1 MAGATRYLQNRDG
14 RFFARLVVPKDL
26 RKIIG
31 KTELRSSLG
40 PDRRTAMKHLPGA
53 VAVMQDQ
60 LARAERQLAASG
72 AKPIQ
77 FGRYPLAPDQI
88 AARHYARRLAFD
100 EELRQDHRY
109 ASFGYIDEIYVA
121 DLRNAIAGK
130 LSDPELQALMGE
142 HIERFRYLGNHT
154 AEPGSDEWRTIARK
168 LAVGELEALA
178 RVAERDE
185 GDFTG
190 KPEHPLI
197 ANAQPPEDEPDPV
210 SLSKLWN
217 DYIKART
224 TAGFMKD
231 GGRRQRPVIDSLRKF
246 LKHNDARRIT
256 RKDLLAW
263 RDHLM
268 SVDKLSARTVSGIYL
283 STIRSLLGW
292 ACENELLAENVA
304 ATVKQAKPR
313 RVQRTR
319 EAGYTDAEAVTVLKA
334 SRSYQAK
341 ADEFGYVRET
351 PHSVA
356 AKQWV
361 PLLCAHT
368 GARVSEITQLRKEDI
383 RKEGDRWVIRISPDA
398 GSTKTGQWRDVPLH
412 RQVVAEG
419 FNLRD
424 NLARSIL
431 LKQAAALIDGDQ
443 LTEVAREMANEQMAE
458 MGVMPESCR
467 ESMAA
472 GLRLEA
478 LAKDH
483 PTVTMADLGVT
494 LPEPV
499 KNVINISIDT
509 DTA

>member
-1 MAGATRYLQNRDG
+1 M
-14 RFFARLVVPKDL
+14 
-26 RKIIG
+26 
-31 KTELRSSLG
+31 
-40 PDRRTAMKHLPGA
+40 
-53 VAVMQDQ
+53 
-60 LARAERQLAASG
+60 
-72 AKPIQ
+72 
-77 FGRYPLAPDQI
+77 
-88 AARHYARRLAFD
+88 
-100 EELRQDHRY
+100 
-109 ASFGYIDEIYVA
+109 
-121 DLRNAIAGK
+121 
-130 LSDPELQALMGE
+130 SDPELQALMGE